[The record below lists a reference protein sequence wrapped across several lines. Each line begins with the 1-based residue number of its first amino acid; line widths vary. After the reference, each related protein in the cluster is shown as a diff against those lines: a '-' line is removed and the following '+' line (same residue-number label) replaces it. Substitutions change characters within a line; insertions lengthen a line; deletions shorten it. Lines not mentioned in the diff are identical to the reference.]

1 MSEINI
7 TYMGN
12 KRIWELSSNRSN
24 RAGAKIGKKTP
35 VRSLEAKMSAMEN
48 LFITRRSIL
57 TAAALG
63 GLSLI
68 TPNGAFADG
77 RDSETVEFLAFPD
90 LSESDV
96 EAIVRQRA
104 EQEAAL
110 IIEEAMSSDGVEPY
124 ATRGRP
130 SYSTVYGSVQT
141 KASGWHDVAGQP
153 PGCVHIDGGGSI
165 NVQPSGGG
173 SVSVSVPLPNGL
185 GSIGVSIPLAKRNLS
200 ATGYSIHI
208 DGAGFWKATAN
219 VEHKVQ
225 PFVVYETV
233 NGVKKVYKKAATN
246 NFFRLSLGKRKVG

>member
-1 MSEINI
+1 M
-7 TYMGN
+7 
-12 KRIWELSSNRSN
+12 RSF
-24 RAGAKIGKKTP
+24 
-35 VRSLEAKMSAMEN
+35 EAKMSTTKD

-68 TPNGAFADG
+68 TPHGAFADG
-77 RDSETVEFLAFPD
+77 YNSETVEFLAFPD

-110 IIEEAMSSDGVEPY
+110 IIEEAMSSDDVELY

-153 PGCVHIDGGGSI
+153 PGGHSHRRERFCKRPAVWRRFGECIGAAPEWCRKHRRIDTAGKARG
-165 NVQPSGGG
+165 
-173 SVSVSVPLPNGL
+173 
-185 GSIGVSIPLAKRNLS
+185 
-200 ATGYSIHI
+200 
-208 DGAGFWKATAN
+208 DGDWVF
-219 VEHKVQ
+219 H
-225 PFVVYETV
+225 
-233 NGVKKVYKKAATN
+233 
-246 NFFRLSLGKRKVG
+246 

>member
-1 MSEINI
+1 
-7 TYMGN
+7 MGN

-77 RDSETVEFLAFPD
+77 CDSETVEFLAFPD

-124 ATRGRP
+124 A
-130 SYSTVYGSVQT
+130 V
-141 KASGWHDVAGQP
+141 DV
-153 PGCVHIDGGGSI
+153 H
-165 NVQPSGGG
+165 
-173 SVSVSVPLPNGL
+173 
-185 GSIGVSIPLAKRNLS
+185 
-200 ATGYSIHI
+200 
-208 DGAGFWKATAN
+208 
-219 VEHKVQ
+219 
-225 PFVVYETV
+225 
-233 NGVKKVYKKAATN
+233 
-246 NFFRLSLGKRKVG
+246 

>member
-1 MSEINI
+1 MS
-7 TYMGN
+7 TM
-12 KRIWELSSNRSN
+12 
-24 RAGAKIGKKTP
+24 KKP
-35 VRSLEAKMSAMEN
+35 
-48 LFITRRSIL
+48 FITRRSIL

-77 RDSETVEFLAFPD
+77 YNSETVEFLAFPD

-110 IIEEAMSSDGVEPY
+110 IIEEAMSSDDVELY

-153 PGCVHIDGGGSI
+153 PGGHSHRRERFCKRPAVWRRFGECIGAAPEWCRKHRRIDTAGKARG
-165 NVQPSGGG
+165 
-173 SVSVSVPLPNGL
+173 
-185 GSIGVSIPLAKRNLS
+185 
-200 ATGYSIHI
+200 
-208 DGAGFWKATAN
+208 DGDWVF
-219 VEHKVQ
+219 H
-225 PFVVYETV
+225 
-233 NGVKKVYKKAATN
+233 
-246 NFFRLSLGKRKVG
+246 

>member
-1 MSEINI
+1 MS
-7 TYMGN
+7 T
-12 KRIWELSSNRSN
+12 
-24 RAGAKIGKKTP
+24 
-35 VRSLEAKMSAMEN
+35 MEN

-68 TPNGAFADG
+68 TPNGAFANG
-77 RDSETVEFLAFPD
+77 YDSETVEFLAFPN

-96 EAIVRQRA
+96 EAIVRQHA

-153 PGCVHIDGGGSI
+153 PGGAFTSTGA
-165 NVQPSGGG
+165 
-173 SVSVSVPLPNGL
+173 VP
-185 GSIGVSIPLAKRNLS
+185 
-200 ATGYSIHI
+200 
-208 DGAGFWKATAN
+208 
-219 VEHKVQ
+219 
-225 PFVVYETV
+225 
-233 NGVKKVYKKAATN
+233 
-246 NFFRLSLGKRKVG
+246 

>member
-1 MSEINI
+1 
-7 TYMGN
+7 MGN
-12 KRIWELSSNRSN
+12 KHISERSSNRSN
-24 RAGAKIGKKTP
+24 RAGAKLARRTP
-35 VRSLEAKMSAMEN
+35 VRCLEAKMSTTKN

-77 RDSETVEFLAFPD
+77 YNSETVEFLAFPD

-110 IIEEAMSSDGVEPY
+110 IIEEAMSSDDVELY

-153 PGCVHIDGGGSI
+153 PGGIHIDGSGSV
-165 NVQPSGGG
+165 NVQRYGGG
-173 SVSVSVPLPNGL
+173 SVSVSVPLPNGV
-185 GSIGVSIPLAKRNLS
+185 GSIGVSIPLAKREAM
-200 ATGYSIHI
+200 ATWFSIDI
-208 DGAGFWKATAN
+208 GGPGFWKVTAN

-246 NFFRLSLGKRKVG
+246 DFFRLALGKRKVG

>member
-1 MSEINI
+1 M
-7 TYMGN
+7 
-12 KRIWELSSNRSN
+12 
-24 RAGAKIGKKTP
+24 
-35 VRSLEAKMSAMEN
+35 
-48 LFITRRSIL
+48 
-57 TAAALG
+57 
-63 GLSLI
+63 
-68 TPNGAFADG
+68 
-77 RDSETVEFLAFPD
+77 
-90 LSESDV
+90 SESDV

-110 IIEEAMSSDGVEPY
+110 IIEEAMSSDDVELY

-153 PGCVHIDGGGSI
+153 PGGIHIDGSGSV
-165 NVQPSGGG
+165 NVQRYGGG
-173 SVSVSVPLPNGL
+173 SVSVSVPLPNGV
-185 GSIGVSIPLAKRNLS
+185 GSIGVSIPLAKREAM
-200 ATGYSIHI
+200 ATGFSIDI
-208 DGAGFWKATAN
+208 GGAGFWKVTAN

>member
-7 TYMGN
+7 THMGN
-12 KRIWELSSNRSN
+12 KHISERSSNRSN
-24 RAGAKIGKKTP
+24 RAGAKLARRTP
-35 VRSLEAKMSAMEN
+35 VRCLEAKMSTTKN

-77 RDSETVEFLAFPD
+77 YNSETVEFLAFPD

-110 IIEEAMSSDGVEPY
+110 IIEEAMSSDDVELY

-153 PGCVHIDGGGSI
+153 PGAFTS
-165 NVQPSGGG
+165 
-173 SVSVSVPLPNGL
+173 
-185 GSIGVSIPLAKRNLS
+185 
-200 ATGYSIHI
+200 TG
-208 DGAGFWKATAN
+208 A
-219 VEHKVQ
+219 V
-225 PFVVYETV
+225 
-233 NGVKKVYKKAATN
+233 
-246 NFFRLSLGKRKVG
+246 L

>member
-1 MSEINI
+1 
-7 TYMGN
+7 
-12 KRIWELSSNRSN
+12 
-24 RAGAKIGKKTP
+24 
-35 VRSLEAKMSAMEN
+35 MSAMEN

-77 RDSETVEFLAFPD
+77 CDSETVEFLAFPD

-153 PGCVHIDGGGSI
+153 PGGRSHRRYRLLESDGERRAQGSAVCCLRDRQRRQEG
-165 NVQPSGGG
+165 VQKS
-173 SVSVSVPLPNGL
+173 S
-185 GSIGVSIPLAKRNLS
+185 
-200 ATGYSIHI
+200 
-208 DGAGFWKATAN
+208 D
-219 VEHKVQ
+219 E
-225 PFVVYETV
+225 
-233 NGVKKVYKKAATN
+233 
-246 NFFRLSLGKRKVG
+246 

>member
-1 MSEINI
+1 MS
-7 TYMGN
+7 TT
-12 KRIWELSSNRSN
+12 K
-24 RAGAKIGKKTP
+24 
-35 VRSLEAKMSAMEN
+35 N

-77 RDSETVEFLAFPD
+77 YNSETVEFLAFPD

-110 IIEEAMSSDGVEPY
+110 IIEEAMSSDDIELY

-153 PGCVHIDGGGSI
+153 SGGVHIDGGGYI
-165 NVQPSGGG
+165 HVQPSGGG
-173 SVSVSVPLPNGL
+173 SVSVS
-185 GSIGVSIPLAKRNLS
+185 
-200 ATGYSIHI
+200 IHLCSRM
-208 DGAGFWKATAN
+208 ASEA
-219 VEHKVQ
+219 
-225 PFVVYETV
+225 
-233 NGVKKVYKKAATN
+233 
-246 NFFRLSLGKRKVG
+246 